1 MMRELTNDMVVCL
14 TIHRL
19 SGGRGSVTFDEL
31 VDHLSDY
38 MSEDEVSIHIDDLY
52 DLGIV
57 DGRWE
62 VRDGFFTRTFL
73 VSREAAG
80 FVESAYL
87 RSTLR

>member
-1 MMRELTNDMVVCL
+1 M
-14 TIHRL
+14 
-19 SGGRGSVTFDEL
+19 SGE
-31 VDHLSDY
+31 
-38 MSEDEVSIHIDDLY
+38 EVSIRIDDLY

-62 VRDGFFTRTFL
+62 VRNGFFTRTFL